1 MALSPEKVMD
11 YLNEEFTYDD
21 YLVLNN
27 EISERERLGGE
38 VWHMCDL
45 PEIIR
50 AYKWNNDVD
59 EMIHDIIMM
68 ACHGKFDAGHDFFKV
83 DAYKH
88 LVSSNDIFTLLC
100 VTKEEMVDY
109 LVEHEDVAR
118 AYIDI
123 YECEEDN
130 EEDDE

>member
-11 YLNEEFTYDD
+11 YLNEEFTDVD
-21 YLVLNN
+21 YLALNN
-27 EISERERLGGE
+27 EISERERLKGE
-38 VWHMCDL
+38 VWYMCDL

-50 AYKWNNDVD
+50 VYKWNGDVD
-59 EMIHDIIMM
+59 EMIRDIIMM
-68 ACHGKFDAGHDFFKV
+68 ACHGKFDAGHDFFTV
-83 DAYKH
+83 DAYDH

-118 AYIDI
+118 DYIDI
-123 YECEEDN
+123 YECEEDD